1 MQAQSMA
8 RRNLLLVTLLSLCC
22 SSTPVMPADY
32 ASLMK
37 EGTAAFEAKDF
48 KKAVELYTAAEVLLS
63 KIAPNTF
70 FRGRLLSNI
79 ATAKVHLGERV
90 SALPLFEKSLAVYG
104 NAVIKEENLTT
115 EDTAEVLICA
125 ERVASMAESL
135 GDAAKANAVR
145 RRFAGVNQWLAERTR
160 PAHKETAKAKAE
172 MKPTDKQHPPTKS
185 LIGGLFP
192 ETRVGALTKGRDV
205 SDEKLQNESFVQL
218 DRIAVLRSTNK
229 AIKVL
234 LNENCQ

>member
-115 EDTAEVLICA
+115 EDTAEVLIA
-125 ERVASMAESL
+125 RNEWQAWLRALAMRQKRMQSGDDLQESIS
-135 GDAAKANAVR
+135 GWQKEQDRPIRKPRKR
-145 RRFAGVNQWLAERTR
+145 RQR
-160 PAHKETAKAKAE
+160 
-172 MKPTDKQHPPTKS
+172 
-185 LIGGLFP
+185 
-192 ETRVGALTKGRDV
+192 
-205 SDEKLQNESFVQL
+205 
-218 DRIAVLRSTNK
+218 
-229 AIKVL
+229 
-234 LNENCQ
+234 